1 MAYRPDDPYNTGINT
16 IGTDLGLGN
25 INQGQNMQTAGVW
38 GNIMPEFMGGY
49 SKEEMARNAALEQIE
64 GLRINQMKGIPTAKD
79 PVGQKEIIDNLQY
92 TNPDKLKQYQDY
104 EKQIEELKKQYPGD
118 VNIQGAYLNDDKTP
132 YDFSGIKGQTADLSG
147 TFGVF
152 SENAD
157 ISRSID
163 NQVIDYENE
172 YMERT
177 GKVPPPFYGEK
188 KRMELQIKFLE
199 MQERKKEAT
208 TATTAAAKADAAAQA
223 QAQASQRQADQAR
236 ISRAYRE
243 ETGGQAGSYAPG
255 GGSGAHAADA
265 SGSTYSDPF
274 DPGGGEAQGGFID
287 GTNRRR
293 NYLDGGLIDFFRYGG
308 FIG

>member
-1 MAYRPDDPYNTGINT
+1 MAYRPDDLYNTGINT

-25 INQGQNMQTAGVW
+25 IQGQNIQVADASIEALLNKERERIGLGPTKVKETFPRFLADEYGTYKSY
-38 GNIMPEFMGGY
+38 MGGPGATQLIVDEY
-49 SKEEMARNAALEQIE
+49 QGTFPDLLNVPIKDLQERFDIGLE
-64 GLRINQMKGIPTAKD
+64 
-79 PVGQKEIIDNLQY
+79 
-92 TNPDKLKQYQDY
+92 NPDLMQVKKDDY
-104 EKQIEELKKQYPGD
+104 E
-118 VNIQGAYLNDDKTP
+118 TP
-132 YDFSGIKGQTADLSG
+132 YDFSNIEGHLA
-147 TFGVF
+147 
-152 SENAD
+152 
-157 ISRSID
+157 SRDQSF
-163 NQVIDYENE
+163 
-172 YMERT
+172 
-177 GKVPPPFYGEK
+177 VPRSNIVSRFRQHQLMNRRK
-188 KRMELQIKFLE
+188 QD
-199 MQERKKEAT
+199 MQQRIREAEAAETDRIAKE
-208 TATTAAAKADAAAQA
+208 KADAAA

-293 NYLDGGLIDFFRYGG
+293 NYLNGGLINFFKYGG

>member
-1 MAYRPDDPYNTGINT
+1 MAYRPDDLYNTGINT

-25 INQGQNMQTAGVW
+25 IQGQNIQVADASIEALLNKERERIGLGPTKVKETFPRFLADEYGTYKSY
-38 GNIMPEFMGGY
+38 MGGPGATQLIVDEY
-49 SKEEMARNAALEQIE
+49 QGTFPDLLNVPIKDLQERFDIGLE
-64 GLRINQMKGIPTAKD
+64 
-79 PVGQKEIIDNLQY
+79 
-92 TNPDKLKQYQDY
+92 NPDLMQVKKDDY
-104 EKQIEELKKQYPGD
+104 E
-118 VNIQGAYLNDDKTP
+118 TP
-132 YDFSGIKGQTADLSG
+132 YDFSNIEDHLA
-147 TFGVF
+147 
-152 SENAD
+152 
-157 ISRSID
+157 SRDQSF
-163 NQVIDYENE
+163 
-172 YMERT
+172 
-177 GKVPPPFYGEK
+177 VPRSNIVSRFRQHQLMNRRK
-188 KRMELQIKFLE
+188 QD
-199 MQERKKEAT
+199 MQQRIREAEAAETDRIAKE
-208 TATTAAAKADAAAQA
+208 KADAAA

-293 NYLDGGLIDFFRYGG
+293 NYLNGGLINFFKYGG